1 MAGSPPFA
9 ECAQSALCT
18 LHPVT
23 IPLTQASRMLGHLI
37 TDARISG
44 EPVTIT
50 VHGRPVAKLVPEP
63 LPPVIPQQRL
73 APAAETVP
81 E

>member
-50 VHGRPVAKLVPEP
+50 VHDRPVARLVPVV
-63 LPPVIPQQRL
+63 PVISEQRRS
-73 APAAETVP
+73 PGE

>member
-1 MAGSPPFA
+1 M
-9 ECAQSALCT
+9 LRY
-18 LHPVT
+18 VT

-50 VHGRPVAKLVPEP
+50 VHGRPVAKIIP
-63 LPPVIPQQRL
+63 LAPVIPEQRQS
-73 APAAETVP
+73 P
-81 E
+81 EGEE

>member
-1 MAGSPPFA
+1 MSPGAGCTPFT

-50 VHGRPVAKLVPEP
+50 VHGRPVAKIIP
-63 LPPVIPQQRL
+63 LAPVIPEQRQS
-73 APAAETVP
+73 P
-81 E
+81 EGEE

>member
-50 VHGRPVAKLVPEP
+50 VHGRPVAKIIP
-63 LPPVIPQQRL
+63 LAPVIPEQRQS
-73 APAAETVP
+73 P
-81 E
+81 EGEE

>member
-1 MAGSPPFA
+1 M
-9 ECAQSALCT
+9 LRY
-18 LHPVT
+18 VT

-50 VHGRPVAKLVPEP
+50 MHGRPVAKIIP
-63 LPPVIPQQRL
+63 LAPVIPKQRQS
-73 APAAETVP
+73 PGE

>member
-50 VHGRPVAKLVPEP
+50 VHGRPVAELVP
-63 LPPVIPQQRL
+63 LFPVIPEQRQS
-73 APAAETVP
+73 P
-81 E
+81 ESEE